1 MTEYA
6 EMLYRP
12 IKILQLF
19 LPFVLFADV
28 NQCNSKMFLEH
39 QVAGQRPPTTPPT
52 KFKWTDDTSV
62 MLLEEVGNN
71 EAHIPPY
78 GKQEK
83 CFVQVV
89 ECLNKRGV
97 QVTSAWTCQRHF
109 EKLLKSCLKKDEA
122 DAGASG
128 KEPDDEGISVN
139 VIGIHLHHAALTDQE
154 WIRAQRFISDQCCL
168 IYFSANL

>member
-1 MTEYA
+1 M
-6 EMLYRP
+6 
-12 IKILQLF
+12 
-19 LPFVLFADV
+19 
-28 NQCNSKMFLEH
+28 SLE
-39 QVAGQRPPTTPPT
+39 QQAASQRPPTAPPT

-83 CFVQVV
+83 HYVQVV

-97 QVTSAWTCQRHF
+97 QVTSARTCQRQF
-109 EKLLKSCLKKDEA
+109 KKLLKSFLKKDEA

-168 IYFSANL
+168 IYFFHLVLRLCTWTLYSKMPNRRNIPTRFPHMQFHNDFE